1 MINKVLLKRSTVV
14 TDGQPKLPT
23 SAQTDYGEITLNYA
37 AGHETIATRNNSDEI
52 ATFSNDNT
60 VKEWI
65 NEKKPVVIYETDGTT
80 GLLGLNESTMTE
92 SSWQLSGLTLSG
104 FSYIKCYFKQSDLN
118 ISDNNFLAP
127 STVVEVPLSDAT
139 ASKGSSV
146 CTMYLGAATTILPNN
161 RNRLYNIVVAVDSTK
176 TKFKVA
182 YQTYLWDIS
191 TSTAATDGKYLW
203 KIVGYYE

>member
-65 NEKKPVVIYETDGTT
+65 NEKKPVVI
-80 GLLGLNESTMTE
+80 
-92 SSWQLSGLTLSG
+92 
-104 FSYIKCYFKQSDLN
+104 
-118 ISDNNFLAP
+118 
-127 STVVEVPLSDAT
+127 
-139 ASKGSSV
+139 
-146 CTMYLGAATTILPNN
+146 
-161 RNRLYNIVVAVDSTK
+161 
-176 TKFKVA
+176 
-182 YQTYLWDIS
+182 
-191 TSTAATDGKYLW
+191 
-203 KIVGYYE
+203 